1 MFFLKIT
8 EVIFNRKLTHF
19 LVIALICLFLFRNTR
34 KQFFFVFFFPFL
46 FIVHLFIV
54 NYLLVMSNDIHVKAA
69 ELSKS
74 ATAGIEKFQSSSHKN
89 IQPFICTLGRYK
101 HFSSCL
107 VLTFFFHHHE
117 VMKAKAA
124 VTAEPGKWCHPS
136 SCNHHLKNGVL
147 RWVKSLCR

>member
-1 MFFLKIT
+1 MVFLKIT

-34 KQFFFVFFFPFL
+34 KQFFFMVFFPFL

-54 NYLLVMSNDIHVKAA
+54 NYLLVMSEDTHVKAA
-69 ELSKS
+69 ELSKN

-89 IQPFICTLGRYK
+89 IQPFICTLGRHK
-101 HFSSCL
+101 NFSSCIF
-107 VLTFFFHHHE
+107 LTFYIHHHE
-117 VMKAKAA
+117 VTKAKAA
-124 VTAEPGKWCHPS
+124 VAAEPGKKWCHPS

-147 RWVKSLCR
+147 R